1 MKLLTLYMIVA
12 FLYYRCI
19 VESILLNLLF
29 QLIFVYNLFE
39 IPQPF
44 RSVVKNVLLLNTFTN
59 NFVEDDLKAY
69 RDATALKVGVVI
81 LSYFLYF
88 RVLFGWRSPLSLRLL
103 HSQIKII
110 TVYFTTEGIEYHLRE
125 LDWPLWFLRFDSL
138 FTSCITFLFHKSFCI
153 FWPNLYKFLCLYES
167 NSYSAYLCSA

>member
-110 TVYFTTEGIEYHLRE
+110 TVYFTTDLNRI
-125 LDWPLWFLRFDSL
+125 
-138 FTSCITFLFHKSFCI
+138 SFERTRLATLVFKI
-153 FWPNLYKFLCLYES
+153 
-167 NSYSAYLCSA
+167 